1 MSEISRI
8 IQWWR
13 LHTLSFGKQTG
24 DPWQSSAMFSPWSHR
39 WNLDHDKNSRQ
50 LFWSTRPSCCPAP
63 GRGSGPI
70 RVVPG
75 ARGCNCR
82 WHPWTR
88 SSGSWRS
95 GSRERRRTCQRT
107 RHGQWRSWRRAT
119 LSWSDESRTGFVQ
132 SRSLGWNGTGI
143 KEKVWI
149 RTAKRFSGC

>member
-82 WHPWTR
+82 WHPWKR
-88 SSGSWRS
+88 SSGSWRICS
-95 GSRERRRTCQRT
+95 SLQLNTDQRMRRGLWRWR
-107 RHGQWRSWRRAT
+107 RHGMRSWSA
-119 LSWSDESRTGFVQ
+119 DIQTGLGYG
-132 SRSLGWNGTGI
+132 RSLGWIGI
-143 KEKVWI
+143 RIRERI
-149 RTAKRFSGC
+149 RTSLIR